1 MKPSLFRSAIAAAVA
16 AGLLAA
22 CGPSVERAF
31 SNCSE
36 AVYKQSMA
44 SNKGRLP
51 PELAR
56 NFEKAARATAEEKCD
71 FIRDE
76 CRRDPQS
83 VMCQRLVQQ
92 YGK

>member
-1 MKPSLFRSAIAAAVA
+1 MRPAVFRTAIVIALV
-16 AGLLAA
+16 LLAA

-44 SNKGRLP
+44 GNKGRLP
-51 PELAR
+51 AELAKTY
-56 NFEKAARATAEEKCD
+56 EKGARATAEKQCN

-76 CRRDPQS
+76 CRNPQS
-83 VMCQRLVQQ
+83 DMCQRLINQ

>member
-1 MKPSLFRSAIAAAVA
+1 MFRTAIVLALV
-16 AGLLAA
+16 LLAA

-36 AVYKQSMA
+36 AVYKQSMTG
-44 SNKGRLP
+44 NKGRLP
-51 PELAR
+51 PELAKTY
-56 NFEKAARATAEEKCD
+56 EKAARATAENQCN

-76 CRRDPQS
+76 CRNPQAD
-83 VMCQRLVQQ
+83 MCQRLIQQ

>member
-1 MKPSLFRSAIAAAVA
+1 MKPGLCRDAIAAVIA
-16 AGLLAA
+16 AGVLAA

-36 AVYKQSMA
+36 AVYKQSMT

-51 PELAR
+51 PEIAKH
-56 NFEKAARATAEEKCD
+56 FEKGARATAEDQCN

-83 VMCQRLVQQ
+83 VMCQRLIQQ

>member
-1 MKPSLFRSAIAAAVA
+1 MFRTAIVLALAVIM
-16 AGLLAA
+16 LAA

-36 AVYKQSMA
+36 AAYKQSMA
-44 SNKGRLP
+44 GNQGRLP
-51 PELAR
+51 PELAK
-56 NFEKAARATAEEKCD
+56 NYEKAARATAEKQCN

-76 CRRDPQS
+76 CRNPQS
-83 VMCQRLVQQ
+83 DMCQRLINQ